1 MDPLSIANLTISVL
15 DQLWRL
21 GETTAELVANYRDF
35 DEASPTQTDSRV
47 LESKVKDEN
56 NRTRALQMLLFEP
69 STTYGGKSLFE
80 QFDADV
86 QDQIH
91 ILLEE
96 AVLVLDQAYQ
106 LLYRRQQAAAD
117 DKNAKISE
125 QLSGP
130 IQSNKIFSS
139 FRLML
144 KPPRT
149 SSPTSPTSNEESS
162 KYLRPLQ
169 RLRWSL
175 LDKKRLESIIRE
187 FGELNSRVHES
198 IKLLCLGTSIGVDLQ
213 HLRRLENDHNSQILG
228 FNIDAKLQMTA
239 SQVQEMS
246 QSLEIQDVNLHQQL
260 EDVKRVEDRFG
271 ILDWGGK
278 PMLVE
283 YRPYQEGSPV
293 SVEMSSR
300 TRHLVDNLAHLL
312 HQPKEIVFR
321 TPCCTGWVSQT
332 RHNRVAFVFAIPD
345 AVEPAPVSLLGL
357 LSSEAPP
364 PTLGQKFWL
373 AAKLSRCIS
382 QLQLVKWVHE
392 SFRSENIVFFPKHE
406 KSTTLVPRIDL
417 SEPWVLGFEFS
428 RPEQYFSAGLE
439 DKCLARDVYRH
450 PDRQQSPT
458 QPFIKLHDIYALGVV
473 LLEIGLW
480 QPALTLEKSGFAR
493 VKPNAITKVLIRH
506 AEKRLGA
513 KMGEKYQAVVLT
525 CLRSDFQCY
534 NDTKEDIKLQ
544 QAFRAQV
551 VDVLE
556 KIALCM

>member
-1 MDPLSIANLTISVL
+1 
-15 DQLWRL
+15 
-21 GETTAELVANYRDF
+21 
-35 DEASPTQTDSRV
+35 
-47 LESKVKDEN
+47 
-56 NRTRALQMLLFEP
+56 MLLFEP

-96 AVLVLDQAYQ
+96 A
-106 LLYRRQQAAAD
+106 AAAD
-117 DKNAKISE
+117 DKNAKVPE
-125 QLSGP
+125 QLSSP
-130 IQSNKIFSS
+130 IPSNKILSS

-144 KPPRT
+144 KPPRA
-149 SSPTSPTSNEESS
+149 SSPTSLTSNDESS

-187 FGELNSRVHES
+187 FGELNSRIHES

-228 FNIDAKLQMTA
+228 FNIDAKLQMAA
-239 SQVQEMS
+239 SQVQEMPE
-246 QSLEIQDVNLHQQL
+246 SLEIRDANLHQQL
-260 EDVKRVEDRFG
+260 ENVKRVEDRFG
-271 ILDWGGK
+271 ILEWGGK

-293 SVEMSSR
+293 SVEMSNR
-300 TRHLVDNLAHLL
+300 TRYLVDNLANLL

-332 RHNRVAFVFAIPD
+332 QHNRVAFMFAIPD

-357 LSSEAPP
+357 LSSEDPP

-382 QLQLVKWVHE
+382 QLQLVHE

-406 KSTTLVPRIDL
+406 KSTTIPPRTDL
-417 SEPWVLGFEFS
+417 AEPWVLGFEFS